1 MVTVLV
7 RVFLY
12 YVVVTKSRKSQ
23 VCCSAH
29 LACPTQVR
37 EGLSPA
43 RVQVDRGSLCWPLWQ
58 QRRET
63 RYFYMG
69 FFTAS
74 AKKWQLLVLPTFP
87 WSDQVTWSS
96 SVERRIL
103 QLPVGLE
110 GEKDQILAN
119 TNNVDNICPSAHQTI
134 ASPLFPHRKRFSS
147 RPQ

>member
-12 YVVVTKSRKSQ
+12 YAVVTKSRKSP

-29 LACPTQVR
+29 PACPTQVR
-37 EGLSPA
+37 EELSPA
-43 RVQVDRGSLCWPLWQ
+43 RVQMDRGYLCWPLWQ
-58 QRRET
+58 QRTET
-63 RYFYMG
+63 RYFDMG

-74 AKKWQLLVLPTFP
+74 AKKWQLLVLPIFL

-96 SVERRIL
+96 SVERRIM

-110 GEKDQILAN
+110 GEKDHILAN
-119 TNNVDNICPSAHQTI
+119 TNNVDICPSAHQMI